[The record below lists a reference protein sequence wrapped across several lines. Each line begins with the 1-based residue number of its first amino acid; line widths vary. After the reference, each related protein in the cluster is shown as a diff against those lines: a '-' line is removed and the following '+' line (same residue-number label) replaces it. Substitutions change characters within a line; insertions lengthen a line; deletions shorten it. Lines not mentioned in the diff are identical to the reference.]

1 MPVVEGSELI
11 NDVND
16 SGDLTLR
23 VVSHD
28 LVSCALSRDLG
39 VLNNLAVDK
48 AGQVGSQSAI
58 GNGFIARII
67 LTIELEVGT
76 SKRVV
81 GVIENRVVVLRLGG
95 PLLALRVG
103 DILQVVE
110 RTIVDNVVQT
120 LLLHTTQDV
129 VESTVF
135 QENPDNVLDL
145 ALQVGNRLLRA
156 RLVAEGRVSV
166 ALLHGRTQGAAG
178 QAEQGN
184 ESGGLHCAC
193 RLCGRESWTEVNTK
207 IISSVVGRLLYLFC
221 MHDMCIREIMA
232 LGECIGGN

>member
-1 MPVVEGSELI
+1 MPVVEGSELV
-11 NDVND
+11 NHLND

-39 VLNNLAVDK
+39 VLKNLAVDK
-48 AGQVGSQSAI
+48 ARQVGSQSAI
-58 GNGFIARII
+58 GNGFIARAI

-76 SKRVV
+76 SERVV

-95 PLLALRVG
+95 PLLAVGVG

-145 ALQVGNRLLRA
+145 ALQVGNRLL
-156 RLVAEGRVSV
+156 
-166 ALLHGRTQGAAG
+166 
-178 QAEQGN
+178 
-184 ESGGLHCAC
+184 
-193 RLCGRESWTEVNTK
+193 
-207 IISSVVGRLLYLFC
+207 
-221 MHDMCIREIMA
+221 
-232 LGECIGGN
+232 